1 MGSAVTHRHFNLA
14 RRIQLQI
21 GLVIALVIIAVTWL
35 SYQTS
40 MRSLR
45 QQALESL
52 RSEVSART
60 QFDSDVF
67 IQAEQ
72 NTYLLRDEYLRRLQ
86 EQAGQDPKVEFD
98 HWFVRYADGLIRV
111 RPELDD
117 FKRQPT
123 IYIRAQVELND
134 DIRRQVLVAF
144 KLLREWGTPMTMRY
158 YSAYIDLPGV
168 ALIMYSPSVNWG
180 QQADS
185 SSNNFDYPP
194 VRNSAPDRN
203 PQRLNTWTEVYYD
216 DKASIWMLSSIT
228 PVDQHGQW
236 LGTVSQ
242 DIAID
247 ALLQRTTEE
256 HGSDSYNLIIDG
268 QQRLIA
274 HPQLMDKIHLSAGS
288 LQLDKMADPLLHDI
302 TQLTQSLTQWP
313 SVLTSSD
320 GKYYLGIGRIHG
332 PNWSF
337 ISVYPKA
344 RLEEKAF
351 ASASTILIAGLV
363 GLVIELLLLAWIVRH
378 QVARPLGQLQRA
390 THLLAAGAPNPPLP
404 TRRRD
409 ELGKLARSFVAMTDK
424 LRARDEALT
433 IRANEL
439 EHEIQQ
445 RQESELARQRLA
457 ERLSIA
463 AEVAY
468 LGVWEWD
475 IGSQHASWDAQTY
488 RLYGLEPFS
497 VESSQDAW
505 LALLAE
511 DERARLRHLLRTCID
526 GPHSRHETEYQL
538 TWANGEVHHLSCIC
552 HVSFDR
558 HGQACRLTGVQV
570 DITERKLAEQR
581 ILHMATH
588 DSLTGLANRMLLTD
602 RLQQAILANE
612 RQPQQ
617 VALLFI
623 DLDHF
628 KQINDT
634 LGHSLGDELLKAVGQ
649 LLGAQLRK
657 GDTLARFGGDE
668 FVILLPQLA
677 RSEDA
682 IELAENILH
691 SLANALLVEGASLT
705 ITPSIGIALHPH
717 DGLNA
722 ETLLR
727 NADIAMYRAKAQ
739 GRNSYQCYTADMG
752 ELASEVLRLEIALRQ
767 AIDKQQF
774 ELYYQ
779 PKVAAAS
786 QHIIGAEALIRWNRQ
801 GHGQIAPD
809 KFIPFAE
816 QRNLILGIDQFVLRQ
831 ACTQLREWLDAG
843 IPGLPVAVNLS
854 SAHFAREFLLIELQ
868 ALLDEFALPAGLLQ
882 LEVTE
887 GLLLQE
893 ISTVHNNLAGLR
905 QMGIKISLDDF
916 GTGYSSLSYLHRFPV
931 DQLKID
937 RSFIS
942 SLSSEDPDAP
952 LVSAIISI
960 GHSLNLSVIAEGVES
975 AEQAQLLHR
984 LNCDELQGYY
994 FSRPLPAADYAKL
1007 LRPEA

>member
-1 MGSAVTHRHFNLA
+1 MVTTAPRRRFNLA

-35 SYQTS
+35 SYQNS

-45 QQALESL
+45 QQTLDSL
-52 RSEVSART
+52 NQQVSART
-60 QFDSDVF
+60 QFDSEAF

-86 EQAGQDPKVEFD
+86 EAAGQDPTAEFN
-98 HWFVRYADGLIRV
+98 HWFVRYPDGLIRV
-111 RPELDD
+111 RPQLDD
-117 FKRQPT
+117 FKRQPS
-123 IYIRAQVELND
+123 IYIRAQVSLND
-134 DIRRQVLVAF
+134 NIRRQVLVAF
-144 KLLREWGTPMTMRY
+144 KLLREWGAPMTMRY
-158 YSAYIDLPGV
+158 YSAYIDLPGI

-185 SSNNFDYPP
+185 KSNNFDYPP
-194 VRNSAPDRN
+194 VRNSAPERN
-203 PQRLNTWTEVYYD
+203 PQRLNTWTEVYFD
-216 DKASIWMLSSIT
+216 DKASIWMLSTIT

-274 HPQLMDKIHLSAGS
+274 HPQLMNKIHRSAGS
-288 LQLDKMADPLLHDI
+288 LQLDKLADPLLHDI
-302 TQLTQSLTQWP
+302 TQLTQALTQWP
-313 SVLTSSD
+313 SALTSSD
-320 GKYYLGIGRIHG
+320 GNYYLGVGRIRG

-344 RLEEKAF
+344 LLEGKAF
-351 ASASTILIAGLV
+351 ASARSILIAGLL
-363 GLVIELLLLAWIVRH
+363 GLAVELLLLAWIIRH
-378 QVARPLGQLQRA
+378 QVARPLGQLQHA
-390 THLLAAGAPNPPLP
+390 TQLLAAGAPNPPLP

-409 ELGKLARSFVAMTDK
+409 ELGKLARSFVAMADK

-433 IRANEL
+433 LRAAEL

-445 RQESELARQRLA
+445 RQESEQARQRLA
-457 ERLSIA
+457 DRLSIA
-463 AEVAY
+463 AEAAY

-475 IGSQHASWDAQTY
+475 VGSQSSTWDAQTY
-488 RLYGLEPFS
+488 RLFGLEPFS
-497 VESSQDAW
+497 RAASQEAW
-505 LALLAE
+505 LALLDE
-511 DERARLRHLLRTCID
+511 DERTRLLHILRSGID
-526 GPHSRHETEYQL
+526 GPHSRHESEYQL
-538 TWANGEVHHLSCIC
+538 TWANGEVHHLSCIF
-552 HVSFDR
+552 HVSFDS
-558 HGQACRLTGVQV
+558 HGQASRLTGVQV

-588 DSLTGLANRMLLTD
+588 DALTGLANRLLLTD

-612 RQPQQ
+612 QQRQQI
-617 VALLFI
+617 ALLFI

-628 KQINDT
+628 KQVNDT
-634 LGHSLGDELLKAVGQ
+634 LGHSMGDELLKTVGRLLAEQ
-649 LLGAQLRK
+649 LHKSA
-657 GDTLARFGGDE
+657 TLARFGGDE
-668 FVILLPQLA
+668 FVVLLPRVEGCA
-677 RSEDA
+677 DA
-682 IELAENILH
+682 IAAAEKIL
-691 SLANALLVEGASLT
+691 SCLANMLPLEGASLT
-705 ITPSIGIALHPH
+705 ITPSIGIALHPN
-717 DGLNA
+717 DGLEA
-722 ETLLR
+722 EALLR

-752 ELASEVLRLEIALRQ
+752 ELAGAVLRLEIALRQ
-767 AIDKQQF
+767 AIEQGEF

-786 QHIIGAEALIRWNRQ
+786 QQIIGAEALIRWNHHGQ
-801 GHGQIAPD
+801 GQIAPD

-816 QRNLILGIDQFVLRQ
+816 ERSLILGIDQFVLRQ
-831 ACTQLREWLDAG
+831 ACSQLRAWLDAG
-843 IPGLPVAVNLS
+843 VPGLPVAVNLS

-868 ALLDEFALPAGLLQ
+868 ALLDEFALSPALLQ

-893 ISTVHNNLAGLR
+893 SSTVHNNLAGLR

-942 SLSSEDPDAP
+942 GLNSEDPDAP

-960 GHSLNLSVIAEGVES
+960 GHSLNLAVIAEGVES

-994 FSRPLPAADYAKL
+994 FSRPLPAADYARKL
-1007 LRPEA
+1007 LS

>member
-1 MGSAVTHRHFNLA
+1 MGSVVTRRHFNLA

-21 GLVIALVIIAVTWL
+21 GLVIALAIIAVTWL

-45 QQALESL
+45 QQALDSL
-52 RSEVSART
+52 RSEVSSRT

-86 EQAGQDPKVEFD
+86 EQAGQDPQLEFD
-98 HWFVRYADGLIRV
+98 HWFVRYPDGLIRV

-117 FKRQPT
+117 FKRQPS
-123 IYIRAQVELND
+123 IYIRAQVTLND

-144 KLLREWGTPMTMRY
+144 TLLREWGAPMTMRY

-180 QQADS
+180 QESDRNT
-185 SSNNFDYPP
+185 NNFDYPP

-203 PQRLNTWTEVYYD
+203 PQRLNSWTEVYFD
-216 DKASIWMLSSIT
+216 DKAGIWMLSTIT
-228 PVDQHGQW
+228 PADQHGQW

-242 DIAID
+242 DISIE
-247 ALLQRTTEE
+247 ALVQRTTEQSNT
-256 HGSDSYNLIIDG
+256 GTYNLIIDD
-268 QQRLIA
+268 QHRLIA
-274 HPQLMDKIHLSAGS
+274 HPQLMEKIRTSAGS
-288 LQLDKMADPLLHDI
+288 LQLDKLGDPLLQSFTQSIHDI
-302 TQLTQSLTQWP
+302 QRWP
-313 SVLTSSD
+313 SVVTSAD
-320 GKYYLGIGRIHG
+320 GQYYLGVGRIRG

-344 RLEEKAF
+344 LLEEKAF
-351 ASASTILIAGLV
+351 ASARTILIAGLI
-363 GLVIELLLLAWIVRH
+363 GLAIELLLLAWIIRW
-378 QVARPLGQLQRA
+378 QVARPLSMLQRA
-390 THLLAAGAPNPPLP
+390 TQSLATGELSPELP
-404 TRRRD
+404 TERQD
-409 ELGKLARSFVAMTDK
+409 ELGKLARSFTEMASK
-424 LRARDEALT
+424 LRARDEALSV
-433 IRANEL
+433 RAAQL

-445 RQESELARQRLA
+445 RHESEEARQRLSD
-457 ERLSIA
+457 RLSIA

-475 IGSQHASWDAQTY
+475 ISTQQSYWDAQTF

-497 VESSQDAW
+497 VKASTDLW
-505 LALLAE
+505 LERLTDE
-511 DERARLRHLLRTCID
+511 DRSRLVTVLRNGID
-526 GPHSRHETEYQL
+526 GPHSRHEIEYQL
-538 TWANGEVHHLSCIC
+538 RWPNGEVHHLSCIF
-552 HVSFDR
+552 HVSFD
-558 HGQACRLTGVQV
+558 HNGKANRLTGVQV
-570 DITERKLAEQR
+570 DITERKRVEQR

-588 DSLTGLANRMLLTD
+588 DSLTGLANRLLLTD
-602 RLQQAILANE
+602 RLQQAILSNE
-612 RQPQQ
+612 RNPHLI
-617 VALLFI
+617 ALLFI

-628 KQINDT
+628 KQVNDT
-634 LGHSLGDELLKAVGQ
+634 LGHSLGDELLKMVSG
-649 LLGAQLRK
+649 LLCNQVRK
-657 GDTLARFGGDE
+657 GDTVARLGGDE
-668 FVILLPQLA
+668 FVILLPHITH
-677 RSEDA
+677 SEDA
-682 IELAENILH
+682 VRVAKDVIQCLGDVVHL
-691 SLANALLVEGASLT
+691 EGANLT
-705 ITPSIGIALHPH
+705 ITPSIGIALYPN
-717 DGLNA
+717 DGLDA

-752 ELASEVLRLEIALRQ
+752 ELASEVLRLEMALRQ
-767 AIDKQQF
+767 AIEQQEF

-786 QHIIGAEALIRWNRQ
+786 QKIIGAEALIRWNR
-801 GHGQIAPD
+801 HGQGQVPPD

-816 QRNLILGIDQFVLRQ
+816 ERNLILGIDQYVLRQ
-831 ACTQLREWLDAG
+831 ACSQLREWLDAG
-843 IPGLPVAVNLS
+843 VPSLPVAVNLS
-854 SAHFAREFLLIELQ
+854 SAHFGRESLLPELQ
-868 ALLDEFALPAGLLQ
+868 ALLDEFALTPDLLQ

-893 ISTVHNNLAGLR
+893 SCTVHSNLAGLR
-905 QMGIKISLDDF
+905 QLGIKISLDDF

-1007 LRPEA
+1007 LKPEA

>member
-1 MGSAVTHRHFNLA
+1 
-14 RRIQLQI
+14 
-21 GLVIALVIIAVTWL
+21 
-35 SYQTS
+35 
-40 MRSLR
+40 
-45 QQALESL
+45 
-52 RSEVSART
+52 
-60 QFDSDVF
+60 
-67 IQAEQ
+67 
-72 NTYLLRDEYLRRLQ
+72 
-86 EQAGQDPKVEFD
+86 
-98 HWFVRYADGLIRV
+98 
-111 RPELDD
+111 
-117 FKRQPT
+117 
-123 IYIRAQVELND
+123 
-134 DIRRQVLVAF
+134 
-144 KLLREWGTPMTMRY
+144 
-158 YSAYIDLPGV
+158 
-168 ALIMYSPSVNWG
+168 
-180 QQADS
+180 
-185 SSNNFDYPP
+185 
-194 VRNSAPDRN
+194 
-203 PQRLNTWTEVYYD
+203 
-216 DKASIWMLSSIT
+216 
-228 PVDQHGQW
+228 
-236 LGTVSQ
+236 
-242 DIAID
+242 
-247 ALLQRTTEE
+247 
-256 HGSDSYNLIIDG
+256 
-268 QQRLIA
+268 
-274 HPQLMDKIHLSAGS
+274 MDKIHLSAGS
-288 LQLDKMADPLLHDI
+288 LQLDKLADPLLQDI
-302 TQLTQSLTQWP
+302 TQQVRTLQQWP
-313 SVLTSSD
+313 DVLTSSD
-320 GKYYLGIGRIHG
+320 GKYYLGVGRIRG

-351 ASASTILIAGLV
+351 ASASSILIAGLI
-363 GLVIELLLLAWIVRH
+363 GLAIELLLLAWIVRH

-390 THLLAAGAPNPPLP
+390 THLLAAGAPSPPLP

-497 VESSQDAW
+497 VDSSQDAW
-505 LALLAE
+505 LALLVE
-511 DERARLRHLLRTCID
+511 DERARLRQLLRTCID

-538 TWANGEVHHLSCIC
+538 KWPNGEVHYLSCIF
-552 HVSFDR
+552 HVSFDNN
-558 HGQACRLTGVQV
+558 GKASRLTGVQV
-570 DITERKLAEQR
+570 DITERKRVEQR

-588 DSLTGLANRMLLTD
+588 DSLTGLANRLLLTD
-602 RLQQAILANE
+602 RLQQTILTNE
-612 RQPQQ
+612 RNPHLI
-617 VALLFI
+617 ALLFI

-628 KQINDT
+628 KQVNDT
-634 LGHSLGDELLKAVGQ
+634 LGHSLGDELLKMVSG
-649 LLGAQLRK
+649 LLCNQVRK
-657 GDTLARFGGDE
+657 GDTVARLGGDE
-668 FVILLPQLA
+668 FVILLPHITH
-677 RSEDA
+677 SEDA
-682 IELAENILH
+682 IRVAKNVIQCLGDVVHL
-691 SLANALLVEGASLT
+691 EGANLT
-705 ITPSIGIALHPH
+705 ITPSIGIAFYPN
-717 DGLNA
+717 DGLDA

-752 ELASEVLRLEIALRQ
+752 ELASEVLRLEMALRQ
-767 AIDKQQF
+767 AIEQQEF

-786 QHIIGAEALIRWNRQ
+786 QKIIGAEALIRWNR
-801 GHGQIAPD
+801 HGQGQVPPD

-816 QRNLILGIDQFVLRQ
+816 QRNLILGIDQYVLRQ
-831 ACTQLREWLDAG
+831 ACSQLREWLDAG
-843 IPGLPVAVNLS
+843 VPGLPVAVNLS
-854 SAHFAREFLLIELQ
+854 SAHFGRESLLPELQ
-868 ALLDEFALPAGLLQ
+868 ALLDEFALTPDLLQ

-893 ISTVHNNLAGLR
+893 SCTVHSNLVGLR
-905 QMGIKISLDDF
+905 QLGIKISLDDF

-942 SLSSEDPDAP
+942 SLSSDDPDAP

-1007 LRPEA
+1007 LMPEN